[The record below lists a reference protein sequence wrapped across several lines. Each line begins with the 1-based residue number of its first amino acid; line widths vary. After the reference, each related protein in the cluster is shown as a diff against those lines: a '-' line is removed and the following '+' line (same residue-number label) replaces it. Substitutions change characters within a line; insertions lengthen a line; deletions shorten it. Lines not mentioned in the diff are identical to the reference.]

1 MLNFIAFPSMSNLE
15 LYPCYYVSQSVLF
28 EFIDGA
34 DFNKEISR
42 SSLIDLNAKKRTTRI
57 YCSVEILAKKMEVAL
72 GLAYQRSGI
81 LIKNASNLI

>member
-1 MLNFIAFPSMSNLE
+1 ML
-15 LYPCYYVSQSVLF
+15 CRTQSVLF

-81 LIKNASNLI
+81 LIKNASNLIWNGSGIILPFGKKS